1 MKKIGLQRSI
11 YTLMNNCVPVPKGS
25 PLKSGIHTHYTGT
38 LSNKSLQLPP
48 LQIIF
53 DPK

>member
-11 YTLMNNCVPVPKGS
+11 YTQMNNCVPLPKGS
-25 PLKSGIHTHYTGT
+25 PLKSRIHTHN
-38 LSNKSLQLPP
+38 SFQQKLQLPP

-53 DPK
+53 NPK